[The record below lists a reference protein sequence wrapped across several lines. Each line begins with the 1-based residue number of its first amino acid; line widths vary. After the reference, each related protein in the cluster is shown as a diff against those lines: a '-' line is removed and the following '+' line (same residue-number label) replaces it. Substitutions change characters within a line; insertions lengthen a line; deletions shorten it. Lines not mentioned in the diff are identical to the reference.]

1 MASDESHAPPWDQVP
16 SPEGVSSSAF
26 TSVYPLRCGVQSSCL
41 WKRFQ
46 KKNISHSIS
55 HFFFNFHKPLL
66 STLTLLTEI
75 FCFLLQQIVP
85 WAAGYQIL
93 GNLLGCIEFLL
104 LNQSLAWLPL
114 QAHSCYLFSFFSTLG
129 RENRGKKKYIYIS
142 LSLPFSSV
150 GSQQKIRQAWEMG
163 SDRYSFRRFKK
174 NPWKPTLISY
184 KYMFYN

>member
-1 MASDESHAPPWDQVP
+1 MKATLHPGIRYLPRKAFHLLRAPVCILWEMVF
-16 SPEGVSSSAF
+16 SPP
-26 TSVYPLRCGVQSSCL
+26 VYG
-41 WKRFQ
+41 
-46 KKNISHSIS
+46 SIS
-55 HFFFNFHKPLL
+55 RRKTFLIPFHTFFFFNFHKPSL

-75 FCFLLQQIVP
+75 FRFLLQQIVS

-93 GNLLGCIEFLL
+93 GNLLGCVEFLL

-114 QAHSCYLFSFFSTLG
+114 QAHSCYLFSFFLALG
-129 RENRGKKKYIYIS
+129 RESRKTKKTKKN
-142 LSLPFSSV
+142 PFSSV

-163 SDRYSFRRFKK
+163 SGRYSFRRFKK